1 MKAVF
6 IFHHLIFPSQKL
18 LQFTVGIHF
27 RFFIVA
33 TSHQIKFFL
42 LLFYY
47 DSQLF
52 MVKFVGSYQLPAGR
66 LQIFCVGFD
75 FAIFK

>member
-33 TSHQIKFFL
+33 TSHQIKFFFVAIL
-42 LLFYY
+42 L
-47 DSQLF
+47 
-52 MVKFVGSYQLPAGR
+52 
-66 LQIFCVGFD
+66 C
-75 FAIFK
+75 FAIIYGEVRWIVSVACWKIANILRWL